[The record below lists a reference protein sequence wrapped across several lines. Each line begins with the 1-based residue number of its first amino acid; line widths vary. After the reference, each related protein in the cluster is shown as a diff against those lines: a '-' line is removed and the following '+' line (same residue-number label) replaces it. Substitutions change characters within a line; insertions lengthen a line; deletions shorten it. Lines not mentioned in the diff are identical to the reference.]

1 MRRRPPSSTRTD
13 TLFPYTTLFRSEF
26 VLARAFR
33 VYRFTDGEVDA
44 ATADVGALCS
54 VADQMHLDG
63 GLLFVPARFVMEL
76 FDFKV
81 GVKLAIDAC
90 EQIEIERGGH
100 AFAIVV
106 GIEHRRKILAQRSE
120 ENTSDINQLMRTS
133 S

>member
-1 MRRRPPSSTRTD
+1 M
-13 TLFPYTTLFRSEF
+13 
-26 VLARAFR
+26 
-33 VYRFTDGEVDA
+33 YRFTDGEVDA

-106 GIEHRRKILAQRSE
+106 GSEQRRQILAQTDADDRPALPARE
-120 ENTSDINQLMRTS
+120 PAPRPRERRGLVR
-133 S
+133 